1 MNQCMSATSVLV
13 QDALPPK
20 GEEEEEQTI
29 FYETS
34 LKNHP
39 FVISAKPDVLYHPP
53 TNRSNIVRSIVV
65 ADIPL
70 CSTSNNTSWMK
81 KAQESVVHTL
91 QQAVAEGTFLSAAA
105 NRQK

>member
-1 MNQCMSATSVLV
+1 M
-13 QDALPPK
+13 
-20 GEEEEEQTI
+20 
-29 FYETS
+29 
-34 LKNHP
+34 KNKNMHCLACIYL
-39 FVISAKPDVLYHPP
+39 FACIHTYTNTTQVLYHPP